1 MTIQNILDSIYI
13 IPVILDHLE
22 EPTVTT
28 RAILRENNI
37 GEDQLAQCAKMK
49 HLLMYHREIIANHY
63 QPNYDLLRTGLKEYF
78 DANLSTVFRE
88 LNLPAKSHVSQV
100 LDYGA
105 GDGRMADQFRED
117 YPDSIVLTM
126 DRQNSDINVDFEQ
139 EPFWYRSYL
148 NTFDVVILSEV
159 LHCKQQVVRHYI
171 IDSIQQ
177 MLHKGGHLI
186 VIENEDYCMEYR
198 ISKIKKGDFSVLS
211 DKTVKALCSDGF
223 ELNTEL
229 KINKHTIYDFIK
241 V

>member
-28 RAILRENNI
+28 RKILKENQI
-37 GEDQLAQCAKMK
+37 SDATLVQCDAMR
-49 HLLMYHREIIANHY
+49 HLLMYHREIIANNY

-78 DANLSTVFRE
+78 DTNLSDVFYQLHLAE
-88 LNLPAKSHVSQV
+88 PMHV

-105 GDGRMADQFRED
+105 GDGRMARKFQED
-117 YPDSIVLTM
+117 YPNSTVLTM
-126 DRQNSDINVDFEQ
+126 DRKDSDINVDFEQ
-139 EPFWYRSYL
+139 EPHWFKSYI

-159 LHCKQQVVRHYI
+159 LHCKQQVVRHYV
-171 IDSIQQ
+171 IDSIHE
-177 MLHKGGHLI
+177 MLHRGGHLVI
-186 VIENEDYCMEYR
+186 IENEDYCMEYR
-198 ISKIKKGDFSVLS
+198 ISKIKQGDFSVLS

-223 ELNTEL
+223 KLNTEL

-241 V
+241 I